1 MELSGRGFYRGWW
14 EICTGIL
21 RLRDVKDFV
30 KVRRAVLRLATLNR
44 DCHKENAMPL
54 RSPRLL
60 ALLLVVSAS
69 AAALPAKVDVLA
81 DNLENPW

>member
-1 MELSGRGFYRGWW
+1 
-14 EICTGIL
+14 
-21 RLRDVKDFV
+21 
-30 KVRRAVLRLATLNR
+30 
-44 DCHKENAMPL
+44 MPL